1 MKKLLTAMFAL
12 LILCPSVWAD
22 DSMLDMDMD
31 FIDNPFGNQKPV
43 TQQQFNEA
51 VDRVKNQRRGI
62 IQKFRDFLNRNKPE
76 NDPVL
81 KNYKSDVSSEMGNLS
96 AREINES
103 KPNVVLSSSII
114 DSYGKIIP
122 EGHYQIAYSNKDNF
136 KSISFMQGTKLYGT
150 LRAVDTTD
158 NWESNQI
165 IYARILYPTPSVA
178 RVIFS
183 NLDVCVEGLAR
194 VAKPE

>member
-1 MKKLLTAMFAL
+1 MKKLLTTLFVLSIVSAAL
-12 LILCPSVWAD
+12 AAE
-22 DSMLDMDMD
+22 DSMLDMDVD

-43 TQQQFNEA
+43 TQQQFDEA
-51 VDRVKNQRRGI
+51 VDRVKNQRKGLI
-62 IQKFRDFLNRNKPE
+62 LKFKDFLNRNKPE

-81 KNYKSDVSSEMGNLS
+81 KNYKSDVSGEMGNMT
-96 AREINES
+96 AKEINDS
-103 KPNVVLSSSII
+103 KPNVVLSSAII

-122 EGHYQIAYSNKDNF
+122 EGHYQVVFSDRDNF
-136 KSISFMQGTKLYGT
+136 KSISFMQGAKLYGT
-150 LRAVDTTD
+150 LRAIDTTD

-194 VAKPE
+194 VANPE